1 MTLQSFTKLNDSY
14 ILYDNMSVL
23 CGVSKINLI
32 YVQSFLQSVEST
44 FMLRG
49 VSRGQSPLALDW
61 QYL

>member
-1 MTLQSFTKLNDSY
+1 MTLQRFTKLNDSY

-23 CGVSKINLI
+23 GGVSIIHLI

-44 FMLRG
+44 FMLWG